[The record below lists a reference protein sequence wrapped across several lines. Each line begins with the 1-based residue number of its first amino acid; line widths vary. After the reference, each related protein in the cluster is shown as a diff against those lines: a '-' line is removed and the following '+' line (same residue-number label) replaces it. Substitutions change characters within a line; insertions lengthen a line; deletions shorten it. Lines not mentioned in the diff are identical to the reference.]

1 EHGLKILTIADLIR
15 YRLQTE
21 RLVRRVHETR
31 LQIDASGSEWQAITY
46 EVSVDGREFLALVKG
61 QPDPDDA
68 LCRVHRG
75 SLVADLFS
83 STPSEGGTNL
93 RKAIQH
99 IDEHG
104 S

>member
-1 EHGLKILTIADLIR
+1 
-15 YRLQTE
+15 
-21 RLVRRVHETR
+21 TR

-104 S
+104 SGVVVYIPSALGIKDELRRLDPGP